1 MSLWSELCLTY
12 SKIAS
17 DPSNKDL
24 LAADKFLL
32 EDGLTKIKVGV
43 EIALSKDGEVLD
55 VSLVPK
61 ALQSTIIPATPQ
73 SMSRTS
79 GKKGYEYPLFEKLD
93 YMARDWNLIDEDNIS
108 LEKKKENFE
117 CYKETLGKWAKFS
130 KFPQIKI
137 IYEFISKAK
146 IIELLLRKFSLKDLT
161 GVGIQDKVEKDKEKE
176 ESEIDSRKES
186 VESNIQDRLS
196 VNIKKIKEGKNVKDI
211 AGIFVRFK
219 VYYDDDRPEVYLRE
233 DILREW
239 TDNYIEI
246 LGLDNQEEIDYISG
260 IKQTLK
266 TFSPRRIRSPSDEAK
281 LISSNDDTIRT
292 FGGRFNL
299 KDPTQPATI
308 GQKSMLEVLYALR
321 WLIRNNNA
329 LNFDNLVVLSW
340 SIENIEEPDLVNILS
355 KGDGKYAF
363 NVESNKV
370 TNSIAL
376 YGNRSRA
383 LDDFSKKHKVNVIV
397 LDGESKG
404 RISICYYNELDSTM
418 YYKNLENW
426 CNNMCWR
433 RIDFKTNE
441 SKIRTPNFNCLFD
454 LIHKDNKNNK
464 NLKKHFYKEILPCI
478 IERKPIPRYFVK
490 SAFRKVCRPESFTN
504 YFDWQ
509 ENIFVACAIINKF
522 YKKEKYMKLDTNETD
537 RSYLFGRLLALAEGI
552 ERAALSKEEK
562 KKQTNAERLF
572 TRFTMRPGQ
581 TFSTLQKQLI
591 PYFDKLYGSNNEGLA
606 IYFKNQ
612 ITEVLDKMG
621 KEEFTS
627 NKALNEMFILG
638 YNGQLNYGRDK
649 KSKEKNDE
657 NKGEE

>member
-1 MSLWSELCLTY
+1 MSLWSELSLTY

-24 LAADKFLL
+24 VAADKFLL

-43 EIALSKDGEVLD
+43 EIALSKDAEVLD

-146 IIELLLRKFSLKDLT
+146 IIELLLRKFSLKDLIGAQAQEEEEGEEIKENLET
-161 GVGIQDKVEKDKEKE
+161 SSENDEGENKTQDKLAIQLSKA
-176 ESEIDSRKES
+176 KES
-186 VESNIQDRLS
+186 KNA
-196 VNIKKIKEGKNVKDI
+196 KKLAD
-211 AGIFVRFK
+211 IFVRFK
-219 VYYDDDRPEVYLRE
+219 VYCDDNRPEVYFRE

-239 TDNYIEI
+239 VENYTEI
-246 LGLDNQEEIDYISG
+246 LGLKTLDELDYISG
-260 IKQTLK
+260 
-266 TFSPRRIRSPSDEAK
+266 RIEK
-281 LISSNDDTIRT
+281 LQSFYPKKIRNQGDGARIISSNDKTIRT
-292 FGGRFNL
+292 FGGRFNP
-299 KDPTQPATI
+299 KEPEQVATL
-308 GQKSMLEVLYALR
+308 GQKSMLEALYALS
-321 WLIRNNNA
+321 WLIKNNRAFNY
-329 LNFDNLVVLSW
+329 DGLVILSW
-340 SIENIEEPDLVNILS
+340 SAEFIEEANIYNMFS
-355 KGDGKYAF
+355 NYEEDGKYVF
-363 NVESNKV
+363 NVPSNKV
-370 TNSIAL
+370 TTSL
-376 YGNRSRA
+376 VMYGKRSKG
-383 LDDFSKKHKVNVIV
+383 LDNFTSQHKVNVLV

-426 CNNMCWR
+426 CKTLCWEWKN
-433 RIDFKTNE
+433 FKTKE
-441 SKIRTPNFNCLFD
+441 FEIRTPNFYHIYD
-454 LIHKDNKNNK
+454 LIHKESKEDKK
-464 NLKKHFYKEILPCI
+464 LKKHFFKEILPCV
-478 IERKPIPRYFVK
+478 IEGKAIPRYFVK
-490 SAFRKVCRPESFTN
+490 SAFKKVCKPESFRD

-509 ENIFVACAIINKF
+509 ENICVACAIFNKF

-537 RSYLFGRLLALAEGI
+537 RSYLFGRLLALAERI
-552 ERAALSKEEK
+552 ENAATNYAG
-562 KKQTNAERLF
+562 QTNAERLF

-581 TFSTLQKQLI
+581 TFSTLQKQLV
-591 PYFDKLYGSNNEGLA
+591 PYFDKLYGNGKAGFAN
-606 IYFKNQ
+606 YFKNQ
-612 ITEVLDKMG
+612 IAEILDKMG

-638 YNGQLNYGRDK
+638 YYGQRNFRKDI
-649 KSKEKNDE
+649 EMEEE
-657 NKGEE
+657 NKEIQGEE